1 MNAIEHQMKT
11 LRMPS
16 MAQCW
21 TSLMET
27 RRHAELSL
35 EDGLKFLL
43 QAEQDGR
50 LASRQAR
57 LVKEAHFRYQTS
69 LQDIIFD
76 SSRGLDKSKI
86 MSLATCEYI
95 KQGVPIII
103 TGPTGAGKSWLAS
116 ALGYQACLSYIFRS
130 IPTQF

>member
-57 LVKEAHFRYQTS
+57 LVQQS
-69 LQDIIFD
+69 LLWLQIYPARCWQRFVKRTAYNRFVHTPKNCRSPMNPLSV
-76 SSRGLDKSKI
+76 SS
-86 MSLATCEYI
+86 
-95 KQGVPIII
+95 
-103 TGPTGAGKSWLAS
+103 W
-116 ALGYQACLSYIFRS
+116 
-130 IPTQF
+130 

>member
-50 LASRQAR
+50 LASR
-57 LVKEAHFRYQTS
+57 
-69 LQDIIFD
+69 
-76 SSRGLDKSKI
+76 
-86 MSLATCEYI
+86 
-95 KQGVPIII
+95 
-103 TGPTGAGKSWLAS
+103 
-116 ALGYQACLSYIFRS
+116 
-130 IPTQF
+130 